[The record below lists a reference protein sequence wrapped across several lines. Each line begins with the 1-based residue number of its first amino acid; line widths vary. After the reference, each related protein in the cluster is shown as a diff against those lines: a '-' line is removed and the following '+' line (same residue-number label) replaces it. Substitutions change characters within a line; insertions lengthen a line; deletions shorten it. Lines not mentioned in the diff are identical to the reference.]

1 MSLEPL
7 QCILLWFYLFKILL
21 QFFWLCF
28 LEVWSVHYMIILI
41 LIFKETPYYF
51 PLWLHHFIFLPT
63 LYKFPI
69 SPYQH
74 LLVFLL
80 VCFVLVLFLQM
91 ALLRA
96 FYLIEVLICTYL
108 IIRYYNISLVNSD
121 FVILFNHSNV
131 LLICLDDVSIVRN
144 GILKCHTITV
154 LLTIS
159 HFISVNVTSYID
171 KYMCTIVVISSW
183 WKNPFVIISFVS
195 HNIF

>member
-1 MSLEPL
+1 
-7 QCILLWFYLFKILL
+7 
-21 QFFWLCF
+21 
-28 LEVWSVHYMIILI
+28 
-41 LIFKETPYYF
+41 
-51 PLWLHHFIFLPT
+51 
-63 LYKFPI
+63 
-69 SPYQH
+69 
-74 LLVFLL
+74 
-80 VCFVLVLFLQM
+80 
-91 ALLRA
+91 
-96 FYLIEVLICTYL
+96 LICTYL